1 MAKTAFQWLPT
12 LAMAVAIAGALGG
25 PAVTYGI
32 MQNRIAT
39 LERDFADLEKEQ
51 DRSRTVLHQRIS
63 GAKAEISGLKSSAL
77 ERVTDVEVKITKL
90 DSKIDGYWREA
101 QAGRSEAQTT
111 MNAILERLQR
121 DIR

>member
-1 MAKTAFQWLPT
+1 MPKSPQWLPT
-12 LAMAVAIAGALGG
+12 VAMAVAIAGALGG
-25 PAVTYGI
+25 PLVTYGI

-39 LERDFADLEKEQ
+39 LERDHAALEKEV

-63 GAKAEISGLKSSAL
+63 GTQTEISGLKTSAL

-90 DSKIDGYWREA
+90 DSKIDGYSREA
-101 QAGRSEAQTT
+101 QAARSEAQTT
-111 MNAILERLQR
+111 MNAILQRLQR